1 MIIRFP
7 CFGPLWI
14 ILDANQSSQATNQL
28 TKHGKQC
35 QSVDASGK
43 AVWNSRCSI
52 WGPWKEHGLGKK
64 RWGIGIYH
72 VCSKSSALSNIST
85 MSQWELFGDCP
96 TFIQT
101 VVFHFSTSFCRWL
114 CRNRNCGNCWNCTY
128 WNFMDKELSYLV
140 YNWSWHVFPRQLGW
154 RSPGRVPLG
163 IQRWLSQP
171 SYQNSTAPQLSA
183 AFRLSPDFGWCLTAA
198 NRWKIKFAPVAIS
211 GSGLTRRL
219 ICPAQQ
225 KPMKWEQSPDRLAL
239 DQQLELMMNN
249 VLSSS
254 TYSTISSLASAP
266 ASSLAVHTAGRGNW
280 KKWTYQSTTMYR
292 IVEGGCDKSIKAVV

>member
-35 QSVDASGK
+35 QSVDASKRFETPDVLSEDLGK
-43 AVWNSRCSI
+43 NMA
-52 WGPWKEHGLGKK
+52 LGKK

-72 VCSKSSALSNIST
+72 VCSESSALSNKST
-85 MSQWELFGDCP
+85 MSQWEFGDCP
-96 TFIQT
+96 TFSHT
-101 VVFHFSTSFCRWL
+101 AVFHFSTSFCRWL
-114 CRNRNCGNCWNCTY
+114 CRNRNCGNCGNYWNCTY

-171 SYQNSTAPQLSA
+171 SYQNSTVPQLSA
-183 AFRLSPDFGWCLTAA
+183 RCPSPDFGWCLTAA
-198 NRWKIKFAPVAIS
+198 NRWKIFGTLFGFKVCRALRADAK
-211 GSGLTRRL
+211 GSNVRHNKSQWNENSRR
-219 ICPAQQ
+219 
-225 KPMKWEQSPDRLAL
+225 
-239 DQQLELMMNN
+239 
-249 VLSSS
+249 
-254 TYSTISSLASAP
+254 
-266 ASSLAVHTAGRGNW
+266 TAW
-280 KKWTYQSTTMYR
+280 L
-292 IVEGGCDKSIKAVV
+292 